1 MSQCHL
7 HVVTGIILSTIVFLT
22 EMPLRRSKSL
32 FGTDKLDT
40 EGYLDPYAL
49 RKQNLNTSAM
59 DDDDDDDTDHG
70 DHITHITVNIYY
82 VHYNFK
88 KTTFKCGYF

>member
-1 MSQCHL
+1 MSLHL

-59 DDDDDDDTDHG
+59 DDDDDDTDHG
-70 DHITHITVNIYY
+70 DHITHITVNIY
-82 VHYNFK
+82 NGPLLFQK
-88 KTTFKCGYF
+88 ILSKF